1 MAKPL
6 APSLPQSL
14 APRRAATPAGTIV
27 SALLHWPRTWLQRMS
42 TRRNLAEL
50 DARQMHDVG
59 LDAELVRRE
68 SGKPFWRA

>member
-1 MAKPL
+1 M
-6 APSLPQSL
+6 
-14 APRRAATPAGTIV
+14 
-27 SALLHWPRTWLQRMS
+27 LHWPRTWLQRMS

>member
-6 APSLPQSL
+6 APSLSQSL
-14 APRRAATPAGTIV
+14 ARRRAATPAGTIIG
-27 SALLHWPRTWLQRMS
+27 AMLHWPQTWLQRMS